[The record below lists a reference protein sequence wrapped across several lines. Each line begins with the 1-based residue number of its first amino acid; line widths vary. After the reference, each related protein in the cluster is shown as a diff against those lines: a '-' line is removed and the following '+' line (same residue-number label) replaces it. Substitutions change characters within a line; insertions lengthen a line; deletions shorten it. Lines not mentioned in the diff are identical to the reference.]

1 MVMLSRQCCR
11 VPSSAFRNVCFSLLV
26 GQQFIAIR
34 FFINLL
40 PQMQKMQLTTKT
52 IIMNTRADDVVLLEL
67 AYLQNYVRQ
76 KIIYVLDY

>member
-1 MVMLSRQCCR
+1 M
-11 VPSSAFRNVCFSLLV
+11 CFST
-26 GQQFIAIR
+26 GWSAIR

-76 KIIYVLDY
+76 KIIYVFYY